1 MKTDPIALNLFLT
14 ILGFCVG
21 AYVSAWMASRRVRSS
36 RNEGYMEA
44 VRFYQDREIQSRAP
58 RL

>member
-14 ILGFCVG
+14 ILGFAFGSV
-21 AYVSAWMASRRVRSS
+21 AVALYASRRIRRS

-44 VRFYQDREIQSRAP
+44 VRFYQDVQR